1 MTDRAYDV
9 VVLGGIGIDYLVK
22 GEALP
27 EQDASAPGEAFVSS
41 AGGKGLNQAVGA
53 ARLGARVALVG
64 RVGRDARGDAALD
77 HLSRERVDTAYV
89 VRDPARPTATT
100 LVMVG
105 RSGRRQS
112 MMAAGAT
119 AAVGPEDVEAAAAA
133 FARASIVLAP
143 LEVPVAAIGTAA
155 RLATAAKARLLL
167 DAGPP
172 AELPDDLVRLAY
184 LVRGNGTEIEALTG
198 VKPSDAA
205 SAGRAAAI
213 LVRRGA
219 RCAAVGTAKGDLV
232 VGDGLH
238 LWMPHPPGD
247 IVDLTGA
254 GDAFC
259 AALAADLARGASLE
273 TSARLAHAAS
283 IFATRQLGANAS
295 LATRDRL
302 AAADDAAA
310 G

>member
-1 MTDRAYDV
+1 MTDRAHDV
-9 VVLGGIGIDYLVK
+9 VVLGGIGTDYLVK

-27 EQDASAPGEAFVSS
+27 GQGGSAPGEAFVTS
-41 AGGKGLNQAVGA
+41 AGGKALNQAVGA
-53 ARLGARVALVG
+53 ARLGAWAAVVG

-89 VRDPARPTATT
+89 VRDPARPTAATV
-100 LVMVG
+100 VMVG

-133 FARASIVLAP
+133 FAGASVVLAP
-143 LEVPVAAIGTAA
+143 LEVSLAAIGTAA
-155 RLATAAKARLLL
+155 RLATTGVARFVL

-172 AELPDDLVRLAY
+172 AELPDELVRLAY
-184 LVRGNGTEIEALTG
+184 LVRGNGSEIEALTG
-198 VKPSDAA
+198 VMPSDAA
-205 SAGRAAAI
+205 SARRAAAV

-219 RCAAVGTAKGDLV
+219 RCAAVGTANGDLV
-232 VGDGLH
+232 VGEGLD

-283 IFATRQLGANAS
+283 IFAVQELGASAS

-302 AAADDAAA
+302 AADVKFS
-310 G
+310 

>member
-1 MTDRAYDV
+1 VDETMSKRAPDV
-9 VVLGGIGIDYLVK
+9 VVVGAIGTDYVVK
-22 GEALP
+22 GETLP
-27 EQDASAPGEAFVSS
+27 EQDASAPGDAFVTS

-53 ARLGARVALVG
+53 ARLGATAAVVG

-77 HLSRERVDTAYV
+77 YLSRERVDTTYV
-89 VRDPARPTATT
+89 VRDTRPTAATV
-100 LVMVG
+100 VMVG

-119 AAVGPEDVEAAAAA
+119 AAVGAEDVEAAAAA
-133 FARASIVLAP
+133 FAQASVVLAP
-143 LEVPVAAIGTAA
+143 LEVALAAIWSAA
-155 RLATAAKARLLL
+155 RLAAAAGARFVL

-172 AELPDDLVRLAY
+172 GELPDDLVRLAY
-184 LVRGNGTEIEALTG
+184 LVRGNGEEIEALTG
-198 VKPSDAA
+198 VKPSDEA
-205 SAGRAAAI
+205 SARRAATI

-232 VGDGLH
+232 LGDGVE
-238 LWMPHPPGD
+238 LWLTHPAGE

-259 AALAADLARGASLE
+259 AAIAADLARGAGIE
-273 TSARLAHAAS
+273 AAARLAHAAS
-283 IFATRQLGANAS
+283 GFAARQLGANAS

-302 AAADDAAA
+302 AGRD
-310 G
+310 